1 MYASLLGKYIKT
13 LKIVVHA
20 NKLPVSAA
28 RYSLNLLKPNAEI
41 FFLIFFDLLLKMNI
55 ENEHWK

>member
-41 FFLIFFDLLLKMNI
+41 FFFYLFLSFI
-55 ENEHWK
+55 ENEH